1 MHLHSKLWWLIA
13 RWRVRSRLAY
23 AAKYLRKTGQRP
35 VGRHR
40 IPLLGFCGLVGDV
53 RTFKPLQPLRPSKP
67 TPKLQGKYDVR
78 LVRAYLAALGHYV
91 AADPKDR

>member
-1 MHLHSKLWWLIA
+1 M
-13 RWRVRSRLAY
+13 
-23 AAKYLRKTGQRP
+23 
-35 VGRHR
+35 
-40 IPLLGFCGLVGDV
+40 VGDV